1 MIEQYFKHGWII
13 NLQTPQYN
21 FKVIIIL
28 VYLFKCSCSCRC
40 NQIFLTHYMLHAWK
54 TLRYVWFPVLLWTSF
69 IIHDRSKASQI
80 YHIFVHVIIEHLNW
94 YLGQLNTLLPLTSGL
109 WVACLLNFFSDR
121 FSIQYKKLH
130 LIYLGFIRD
139 GYWILFVFFTP
150 FWPL

>member
-1 MIEQYFKHGWII
+1 M
-13 NLQTPQYN
+13 
-21 FKVIIIL
+21 
-28 VYLFKCSCSCRC
+28 YLFKCSCSCRW
-40 NQIFLTHYMLHAWK
+40 NKIFLTQYLLHAWK

-109 WVACLLNFFSDR
+109 WVACLLNCFSDR

-139 GYWILFVFFTP
+139 DYWFCLFSLLRFGLCSLSSQVRVE
-150 FWPL
+150 LISLLRLLR